1 MLVLTFKED
10 EDLFLNF
17 NGVEVKI
24 KVVRA
29 NEKKTKLGVEAP
41 REIEVTRG
49 NARNKRKAS

>member
-10 EDLFLNF
+10 EDLYITL

-29 NEKKTKLGVEAP
+29 NEKKTRLGVEAP
-41 REIEVTRG
+41 REVEVVRG

>member
-29 NEKKTKLGVEAP
+29 NEKKTRLGVEAP
-41 REIEVTRG
+41 KEVEVVRG